1 MIGLAESLKWFL
13 PYKWTDFDGM
23 DRWMAAQD
31 GSDERFG
38 LLAAFAFGFLEV
50 YGWADRIDSLVMR
63 IIASVILGPVAGL
76 VLYYVGGGLLNW
88 VLRLFGGIGSVA
100 ATRSGISLTSVP
112 VLWVMA
118 SAVLFRTAAATLNAP
133 ETLRQ
138 PVAGVLALLLAA
150 ALIWSAGLLVVLLSK
165 AHKITGVRVFAALV
179 LAGVILSGPGL
190 ACAGPISIVL

>member
-1 MIGLAESLKWFL
+1 
-13 PYKWTDFDGM
+13 
-23 DRWMAAQD
+23 
-31 GSDERFG
+31 
-38 LLAAFAFGFLEV
+38 
-50 YGWADRIDSLVMR
+50 
-63 IIASVILGPVAGL
+63 
-76 VLYYVGGGLLNW
+76 
-88 VLRLFGGIGSVA
+88 
-100 ATRSGISLTSVP
+100 
-112 VLWVMA
+112 MA